1 MSIALTH
8 GCETR
13 VMNDTGKR
21 RLEVFEL
28 WGWMCMEKISRV
40 KRRTNVFKTVK
51 EKRTFVNVIR
61 ALENDRERVS
71 RHSDDLRNIVIE
83 VM

>member
-1 MSIALTH
+1 MSIATTH

-13 VMNDTGKR
+13 VMNDTEKR

-28 WGWMCMEKISRV
+28 WCWMCMEKISRV

-61 ALENDRERVS
+61 ALENYRERVP
-71 RHSDDLRNIVIE
+71 RHSDDLRSIIIE